1 MKIGKII
8 GIVILATLLATFTLF
23 NFSGKV
29 NAAQFSRDGNVTGT
43 ISDDLFVFADNLT
56 INATIDGNLFASG
69 TTITLSG
76 VVFGDAVLAGGRVN
90 VTSTAEIR
98 GNLILMG
105 ATLDVSGKVEGSL
118 FGGGQLLNLHNGAS
132 IKGNIYFGG
141 YSLSTEENT
150 TVSRNAYFGGFQVI
164 LHGLISN
171 DFHAAAS
178 GIEIYGQIGHDAK
191 LNVSAPEEN
200 RQGIEIASLFFP
212 NSPNAIDSGLRV
224 YPGATVSGKL
234 IYTSTSDQTASIQ
247 LPMSNPVIY
256 QTPVPSQTQNL
267 NTDLSAIT
275 VSSTS
280 GFLAWIWT
288 FLRRLITMLVLGALF
303 LGLLPKFA
311 SAVKQQMIAR
321 PAPSFAYGLLV
332 AVVGFFAILIVPI
345 IFILVGLLINFLSLG
360 GLTYTWYGL
369 IGVMLVF
376 VFVAFLWLVFTGGA
390 LTAAYGLGYFIVDK
404 ISSRARGKEFLG
416 MLLGITLYIL
426 LLSTPWYINWIFAL
440 AAGAIGLGAIWLAY
454 RRSRRERQMA

>member
-1 MKIGKII
+1 MKIGKIV
-8 GIVILATLLATFTLF
+8 GILLLAILLVTFTLAA
-23 NFSGKV
+23 FSGKAQ
-29 NAAQFSRDGNVTGT
+29 AAQFSKDGNVSGT
-43 ISDDLFVFADNLT
+43 ISDDLFVNADDVT

-69 TTITLSG
+69 TTVTLSG
-76 VVFGDAVLAGGRVN
+76 EVFGDAILAGGRVII
-90 VTSTAEIR
+90 TSEAVVH
-98 GNLILMG
+98 GNLILAG
-105 ATLDVSGKVEGSL
+105 ATLDVSGKVGGSL
-118 FGGGQLLNLHNGAS
+118 FSGGQLLNLHSGANITGS
-132 IKGNIYFGG
+132 IYFGG
-141 YSLSTEENT
+141 YSLNTEENT
-150 TVSRNAYFGGFQVI
+150 TVSKDVYFAGSQVI

-178 GIEIYGQIGHDAK
+178 GVELYGQIIHDAR
-191 LNVSAPEEN
+191 LNVSAPGEN
-200 RQGIEIASLFFP
+200 RRFIEIASLFFP

-224 YPGATVSGKL
+224 YPNATIGGKL
-234 IYTSTSDQTASIQ
+234 IYTSTSNQAASIEST
-247 LPMSNPVIY
+247 LANPVIY
-256 QTPVPSQTQNL
+256 QTPVPSETQNL

-303 LGLLPKFA
+303 LWLLPKFT
-311 SAVKQQMIAR
+311 SAVEQQMIAR

-345 IFILVGLLINFLSLG
+345 IFILIGLLISFLSLG

-369 IGVMLVF
+369 IGVMLVLL
-376 VFVAFLWLVFTGGA
+376 FVAFLWLVFTGGA
-390 LTAAYGLGYFIVDK
+390 LAAAYGLGYFIVNK

-440 AAGAIGLGAIWLAY
+440 AAGAIGLGAMWLAY
-454 RRSRRERQMA
+454 RRSRRERKMA